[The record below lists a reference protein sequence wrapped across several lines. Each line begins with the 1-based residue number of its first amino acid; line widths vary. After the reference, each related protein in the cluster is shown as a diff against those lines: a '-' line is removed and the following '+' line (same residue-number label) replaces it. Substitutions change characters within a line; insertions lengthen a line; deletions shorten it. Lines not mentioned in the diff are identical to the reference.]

1 MKDPDSRPI
10 EIVRALA
17 VSVVPV
23 PPADQAEAQRAAV
36 LTRLRELQ
44 VHAVQARTRR
54 ARPWRRVV
62 LWAAAAAIPLVVAG
76 ASWFGRYRTVAT
88 GAPAETPVA
97 ARVDTVGSGAQLIH
111 AAAPVAVHGHA
122 EVRSGDTL
130 VTGPDEPASI
140 ALPSGAR
147 IVAAPSSTLTVHWS
161 DDDRH
166 HEVVSLSIGTVD
178 VVVPKLGTA
187 AFTVVTPDAQVVVHG
202 TRFTV
207 RVARQDPGT
216 WKTDVSV
223 TEGRVL
229 VSHAGL
235 DDAVLDPGGTWT
247 SCSESPAVAQTSGSP
262 AASASPASGVVASG
276 ADKRRVPVDT
286 LAVENSLYEA
296 AIAASRAGDD
306 ARAVAL
312 FDRLLAG
319 YPDSPLANVARRERD
334 KAARRLAQ
342 RKNDSG
348 AGE

>member
-1 MKDPDSRPI
+1 MSAPDSRPI

-23 PPADQAEAQRAAV
+23 PPAEQANAQRDAV
-36 LTRLRELQ
+36 LARMRELQ
-44 VHAVQARTRR
+44 AHAVRTRTNR
-54 ARPWRRVV
+54 AGLWRRVV
-62 LWAAAAAIPLVVAG
+62 LWSVAAAIPLVVAG
-76 ASWFGRYRTVAT
+76 AWYGSRGTAPAR
-88 GAPAETPVA
+88 APAETPIA
-97 ARVDTVGSGAQLIH
+97 ARVDTTGAGAQIVH
-111 AAAPVAVHGHA
+111 AAAPVAIDGHA

-130 VTGPDEPASI
+130 VTGPNGPASI

-161 DDDRH
+161 DEDRH

-178 VVVPKLGTA
+178 VDVPKLGAA

-247 SCSESPAVAQTSGSP
+247 SRPESPAVAQTSGSP
-262 AASASPASGVVASG
+262 AAPAPPASGVVASG